1 MSAADFLAVAPLLVL
16 AGAATLLM
24 MQIAFLR
31 NVTLTAVLAAC
42 GLGLAALSCIPAI
55 DPPVA
60 DGRPGPAV
68 LRPVRPGRRRHSTV
82 VT

>member
-55 DPPVA
+55 A